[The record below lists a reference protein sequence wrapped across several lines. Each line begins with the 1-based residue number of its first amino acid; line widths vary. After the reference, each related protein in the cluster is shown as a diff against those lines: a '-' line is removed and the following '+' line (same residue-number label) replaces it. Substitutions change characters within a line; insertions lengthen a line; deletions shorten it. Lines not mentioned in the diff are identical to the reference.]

1 MITYMLQIKGLS
13 WKGLSDLFN
22 IIYTVRSK
30 AGLQSNFQII
40 VLSATTVVTQ
50 VSPNMKQNE
59 KNKMKLNDVGD
70 CLQTF
75 LWQIKLDLFRLLSV
89 LFLEGNQISHFKL
102 SDFNICFSFNSM
114 QHSLL
119 RLLYVSDTAQEA

>member
-50 VSPNMKQNE
+50 VK
-59 KNKMKLNDVGD
+59 
-70 CLQTF
+70 CH
-75 LWQIKLDLFRLLSV
+75 QI
-89 LFLEGNQISHFKL
+89 
-102 SDFNICFSFNSM
+102 
-114 QHSLL
+114 
-119 RLLYVSDTAQEA
+119 